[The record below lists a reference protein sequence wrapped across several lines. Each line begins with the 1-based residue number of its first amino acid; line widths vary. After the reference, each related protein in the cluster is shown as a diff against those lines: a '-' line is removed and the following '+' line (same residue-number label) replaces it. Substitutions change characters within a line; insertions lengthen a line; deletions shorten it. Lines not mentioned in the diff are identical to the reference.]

1 VNGYNYYYRGLREF
15 KNTPGYLIDTCLSV
29 QDRYKEHLAYFHPD
43 QDMPVE
49 KQNKRPSVDNDFS
62 R

>member
-1 VNGYNYYYRGLREF
+1 VIKG
-15 KNTPGYLIDTCLSV
+15 TPGYLIDTCRSA
-29 QDRYKEHLAYFHPD
+29 QDRYKKHLAYFHID
-43 QDMPVE
+43 RDMPVK